1 MPLTIAQQ
9 VGDLQPPGDVVN
21 ILNRAA
27 INGVASQQTYG
38 NEQKVP
44 IGSSDESR
52 ERSDVFSGCT
62 AC

>member
-27 INGVASQQTYG
+27 IHGVASQQTYG
-38 NEQKVP
+38 NEQKSP
-44 IGSSDESR
+44 YR
-52 ERSDVFSGCT
+52 QQ
-62 AC
+62 